1 MYSVVLVLL
10 EYRMCS
16 YDFHT
21 EKKNDSHCHLSV
33 VSELFV
39 CLIQTIDLLSLS
51 PSGGVSALG

>member
-1 MYSVVLVLL
+1 MIS
-10 EYRMCS
+10 
-16 YDFHT
+16 T
-21 EKKNDSHCHLSV
+21 QKKNDSHCHLSV